1 MAKQK
6 KDFFNRSSLGEL
18 KETAAALGIEIPS
31 KTTRQ
36 EMTDAIIAAPDSEV
50 PEAFIEKDEEEN
62 QIVKKYRMQFLH
74 KCIFWVGEAIEGL
87 GVAVENPSEST
98 VYAFHRKMARLDP
111 HERTDP
117 FEKAYRALDWG
128 GEVWVFDYSV
138 NPGFTETLKTF
149 ARPVGFYDFNFL
161 GQLSDSPVG
170 VWKGTKIL
178 LENKNG

>member
-18 KETAAALGIEIPS
+18 KETAAALGIEVAS
-31 KTTRQ
+31 KTNRKDIS
-36 EMTDAIIAAPDSEV
+36 DAIIAAPDSEV

-62 QIVKKYRMQFLH
+62 PIAAKYRKLFVD
-74 KCIFWVGEAIEGL
+74 KSVFWVGDPIEGM
-87 GVAVENPSEST
+87 GVAMEDPADAA
-98 VYAFHRKMARLDP
+98 VYAFHGGVARMAP
-111 HERTDP
+111 HARADAMER
-117 FEKAYRALDWG
+117 AYRALDDG
-128 GEVWVFDYSV
+128 GQVWVFDQCTA
-138 NPGFTETLKTF
+138 PGFAETLKLL